1 MPSYAQRKERDMFG
15 YVKPVVKELLVK
27 EHEFY
32 KATYCGICRSMKQ
45 HTGGL
50 SIATITYDSVFL
62 ALARMAYI
70 PDSELASSMR
80 RCVMH
85 PVKKRCMLNDNSAIE
100 YTARAFAIL
109 SYYKMQDDLSDEGL
123 GKRMLVSLTKPVFS
137 TAKKKADMTE
147 LAKIAKD
154 RLSKISVIEKERRPG
169 IDEPA
174 ELFGELLGEVF
185 AYAIEGSDRLV
196 MYECGYHLGKFIYLV
211 DAIDDYDKDRKAGK
225 YNPYVIAYNGEDL
238 TLENKQN
245 VKTALLLECKK
256 LESAVNLIP
265 FGNKIT
271 IENIV
276 KNIIYLGLVD
286 RIKFLDEPIKKGDN
300 K

>member
-1 MPSYAQRKERDMFG
+1 MFG

-32 KATYCGICRSMKQ
+32 KATYCGICRSMKE

-70 PDSELASSMR
+70 PDSELGSSMR

-85 PVKKRCMLNDNSAIE
+85 PIKKRCMLNDNAAIE

-109 SYYKMQDDLSDEGL
+109 SYYKMQDDLTDEGV
-123 GKRMLVSLTKPVFS
+123 GKRMLVGLTKPIFT
-137 TAKKKADMTE
+137 TAKKKADMQILADVAKEKLGKITE
-147 LAKIAKD
+147 
-154 RLSKISVIEKERRPG
+154 IEKERRPG

-174 ELFGELLGEVF
+174 GLFGELLGEIF
-185 AYAIEGSDRLV
+185 AFGLEGSDRLV
-196 MYECGYHLGKFIYLV
+196 MYECGYHLGKFVYLA
-211 DAIDDYDKDRKAGK
+211 DAIDDYAKDRKNGK
-225 YNPYVIAYNGEDL
+225 YNPYVIAYDGADL
-238 TLENKQN
+238 TFENKQN
-245 VKTALLLECKK
+245 VKAALLIECQKLEC
-256 LESAVNLIP
+256 AVNLIP
-265 FGNKIT
+265 FNNKIT

-276 KNIIYLGLVD
+276 KNIIYLGLVE
-286 RIKFLDEPIKKGDN
+286 RIKFLDKSDEEGEKK
-300 K
+300 

>member
-1 MPSYAQRKERDMFG
+1 MFG

-32 KATYCGICRSMKQ
+32 KATYCGICRSMKK

-62 ALARMAYI
+62 ALVRMAYI
-70 PDSELASSMR
+70 SDAELGSSMK
-80 RCVMH
+80 RCVAH
-85 PVKKRCMLNDNSAIE
+85 PMKKRCMLNDNSAIE
-100 YTARAFAIL
+100 YTARAFAVL
-109 SYYKMQDDLSDEGL
+109 SYYKMKDDLADEGAM
-123 GKRMLVSLTKPVFS
+123 KRMLVNVPRPILAS
-137 TAKKKADMTE
+137 AKKKADMSI
-147 LAKIAKD
+147 LAEIAKD
-154 RLSKISVIEKERRPG
+154 RLDKISEIERERRPG

-174 ELFGELLGEVF
+174 GLFGELLGEIF
-185 AYAIEGSDRLV
+185 SFGLDGSDRLV
-196 MYECGYHLGKFIYLV
+196 TYECGYHLGKFVYLA
-211 DAIDDYDKDRKAGK
+211 DAIDDYDDDRKNGK
-225 YNPYVIAYNGEDL
+225 YNPYVIAYDGAEL
-238 TLENKQN
+238 TAENKQN
-245 VKTALLLECKK
+245 VKSALLMECKK

-286 RIKFLDEPIKKGDN
+286 RIKFLDSEEKGES
-300 K
+300 